1 MSYDGD
7 MFIMEEYGLILIRD
21 IIIHVVK
28 KAKEITSEYYKL
40 GYYTKTGSDTTK
52 EQLMYTAIVNGNDY
66 SQDSDK
72 KLDWK
77 NCNNKSRT
85 YEECRNRFINNQE
98 KLRQF
103 DIAWRKYDL
112 DDYPD
117 FPLNYIS
124 DSNRNLPDN
133 IDDEF
138 KGILYEINSLG
149 IENLTNIVKSVEI
162 KYVASRVMSLYF
174 SSMYNCNVF
183 VAAGY
188 QRQCIY
194 CYYSLINSGSYKRYV
209 YDKTYEVNW
218 I

>member
-1 MSYDGD
+1 MSHDGD

-40 GYYTKTGSDTTK
+40 GYHTKTGSDTTK

-72 KLDWK
+72 NLDWK
-77 NCNNKSRT
+77 NCNSKTRT

-149 IENLTNIVKSVEI
+149 IETLTNIVKSVEI

>member
-21 IIIHVVK
+21 IITHVVK

-40 GYYTKTGSDTTK
+40 GYHTKTGSDTTK
-52 EQLMYTAIVNGNDY
+52 EQLMYTAIVNGNDFF
-66 SQDSDK
+66 QQCDK
-72 KLDWK
+72 NLDWK
-77 NCNNKSRT
+77 NCNSKTRT

-188 QRQCIY
+188 QRPCIILL
-194 CYYSLINSGSYKRYV
+194 SLFYQ
-209 YDKTYEVNW
+209 
-218 I
+218 

>member
-28 KAKEITSEYYKL
+28 KAKEITSDYYKL
-40 GYYTKTGSDTTK
+40 GYHTKTGSDTTK
-52 EQLMYTAIVNGNDY
+52 EQLMYTAIVNGNDFF
-66 SQDSDK
+66 QQFDK
-72 KLDWK
+72 NLDWK
-77 NCNNKSRT
+77 NCNSNPRT

-174 SSMYNCNVF
+174 SSMYNCNAF

>member
-21 IIIHVVK
+21 IITHVVK

-40 GYYTKTGSDTTK
+40 GYHTKTGSDTTK

-77 NCNNKSRT
+77 NCNSKTCT